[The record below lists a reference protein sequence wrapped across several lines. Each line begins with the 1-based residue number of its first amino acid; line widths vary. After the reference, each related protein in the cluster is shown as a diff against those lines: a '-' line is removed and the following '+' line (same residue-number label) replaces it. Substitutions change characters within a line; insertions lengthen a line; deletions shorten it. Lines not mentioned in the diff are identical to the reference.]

1 MKFSIT
7 YPMIAHPY
15 NPVFLEKRNVVRFA
29 QAAEKAGVDAIGF
42 TDHPAPSDKWLRGGG
57 HDALDPFVALAFC
70 AAVTE
75 RIRLMPNIVVLPY
88 RNPFVLAK
96 AIATLD
102 VLSEGR
108 FILATAA
115 GYLRAEYQALGVD
128 FEERNELF
136 DESIEAMKGI
146 WSQER
151 FSFEGRHFIGKELT
165 ANPRPLQK
173 PHPPIWIG
181 GNSKR
186 ARRRVAR
193 YAQGWMPFHAPALM
207 ARTTKTPVLETRED
221 LRGFLGELWKMC
233 EAEKRDPKSIDIH
246 FHNNDGGQP
255 GDRNFDAGRHLEGL
269 RELAELGVTW
279 TGTGAP
285 GDGIEHAL
293 DAMARYGEDVIAKAR
308 R

>member
-15 NPVFLEKRNVVRFA
+15 NPAFLEKRNLVRFA
-29 QAAEKAGVDAIGF
+29 QAAEQAGFDAIGF
-42 TDHPAPSDKWLRGGG
+42 TDHPAPSDKWLRAGG
-57 HDALDPFVALAFC
+57 HDALDPFVALSFC

-96 AIATLD
+96 AIASLD
-102 VLSEGR
+102 ALSGGR

-146 WSQER
+146 WSQDR
-151 FSFEGRHFIGKELT
+151 FSFTGRHFAGKELT
-165 ANPRPLQK
+165 ANPKPRQQ

-207 ARTTKTPVLETRED
+207 ARTTKTPVLETHAD
-221 LRGFLGELWKMC
+221 LRGFLDELWTMC

-246 FHNNDGGQP
+246 FHNISGGQP
-255 GDRNFDAGRHLEGL
+255 GDAKFESGKHLEGL
-269 RELAELGVTW
+269 RELAGLGVTW
-279 TGTGAP
+279 SGAGAP
-285 GDGIEHAL
+285 GDSIDHAL
-293 DAMARYGEDVIAKAR
+293 ESVAAYGENVISKLER
-308 R
+308 